1 VTALDP
7 DVGPALDSGL
17 GHGLDHGD
25 AMALLARQTEILEQ
39 IAAGA
44 ALPEVLTGIATTL
57 EDLVPG
63 CRCSVLLLD
72 RDTATLTHGAAP
84 SLPREYSA
92 QIDGLPI
99 GADAGSCGTAAY
111 VGRPVVAADIRV
123 DARWARYRPLAHR
136 FGLRACWSTPIR
148 GRDGVTGTFAV
159 YHTSPHRPTPREEH
173 LVERLT
179 HLASVAI
186 DHDGLL
192 GALTESEE
200 RFRRAF
206 EDNAVGMALATP
218 DGGVTRVNRAM
229 RTLLG
234 RSEFDLLGSRLDELF
249 TRRVEGVPEDR
260 HDQDEADRYEAD
272 QYEAT
277 ARTPDGRV
285 LDLAVAVS
293 PVRGAGGA
301 PRALSVNVLDTT
313 GRRAAERER
322 RRRREAELA
331 QRAAEAGNRAK
342 SDFLSALGHELRTPL
357 QAITGFTELLG
368 TLDLDGERRA
378 AALDHIA
385 AAAGHIL
392 AMVNDVLDVARIE
405 ANALPLT
412 LTEVA
417 LEAVVADVLAMLAPL
432 AGAERVA
439 LRTGPAAGAA
449 SRAVRVR
456 ADERR
461 VRQVLLNLVANAV
474 RYNRPDGAVVV
485 GWAVDGEQARIT
497 VRDTG
502 PGIAPEH
509 LDRLFTPFD
518 RLGAVSEEGVGLG
531 LPLAR
536 GLTEAMG
543 GTLDVRSEVGAG
555 TTVTVVLPLAE
566 PPDAAAS

>member
-1 VTALDP
+1 MTAIDL
-7 DVGPALDSGL
+7 
-17 GHGLDHGD
+17 GLDHAD
-25 AMALLARQTEILEQ
+25 AVALLARQTELLEQ
-39 IAAGA
+39 IATGVAVT
-44 ALPEVLTGIATTL
+44 EVLTGIATTL

-63 CRCSVLLLD
+63 CCCSVLLLD
-72 RDTATLTHGAAP
+72 PATSTLRHGAAP

-111 VGRPVVAADIRV
+111 AGLPVVAADIRLDV
-123 DARWARYRPLAHR
+123 RWERFRALADR

-148 GRDGVTGTFAV
+148 GRGGIIGTFAV
-159 YHTSPHRPTPREEH
+159 YHADPHRPTPREER

-186 DHDGLL
+186 DHDGLI

-206 EDNAVGMALATP
+206 EDNAVGMALASL
-218 DGGVTRVNRAM
+218 DGGITRVNQAM
-229 RTLLG
+229 RTLLV
-234 RSEFDLLGSRLDELF
+234 RSEFELIGSRLDELF
-249 TRRVEGVPEDR
+249 TPGHESAP
-260 HDQDEADRYEAD
+260 D
-272 QYEAT
+272 QYEAK
-277 ARTPDGRV
+277 ARTGDGRT
-285 LDLAVAVS
+285 LDVAVAVS
-293 PVRGAGGA
+293 PIRGAGGV
-301 PRALSVNVLDTT
+301 PHALSVNVLDIT

-331 QRAAEAGNRAK
+331 QQAAEAGNRAK

-357 QAITGFTELLG
+357 QAITGFTELLA
-368 TLDLDGERRA
+368 TLNLEGERRT

-385 AAAGHIL
+385 AAADHIL

-412 LTEVA
+412 RTDVP
-417 LEAVVADVLAMLAPL
+417 LESVVADVLAMLDPL
-432 AGAERVA
+432 ATAERVR
-439 LRTGPAAGAA
+439 LRTRPAP
-449 SRAVRVR
+449 VPVHLC

-474 RYNRPDGAVVV
+474 RYNVACGAVDV
-485 GWAVDGEQARIT
+485 GWTVRAGRARIT

-502 PGIAPEH
+502 PGIAAEH
-509 LDRLFTPFD
+509 RDRLFTPFD
-518 RLGAVSEEGVGLG
+518 RLGADCDEGVGLG

-543 GTLDVRSEVGAG
+543 GTLDVHSEVGQG
-555 TTVTVVLPLAE
+555 TTVTVVLPLVEE
-566 PPDAAAS
+566 PPAR

>member
-7 DVGPALDSGL
+7 GLDPALD
-17 GHGLDHGD
+17 HTD
-25 AMALLARQTEILEQ
+25 AVALLARQTEILEQ
-39 IAAGA
+39 IATGA
-44 ALPEVLTGIATTL
+44 ALPGVLTGIAATL

-63 CRCSVLLLD
+63 CHCSVLLLD
-72 RDTATLTHGAAP
+72 PGTATLHHGAAP
-84 SLPREYSA
+84 SLPAEYSSE
-92 QIDGLPI
+92 IDGLAI

-111 VGRPVVAADIRV
+111 TGRPVVAADIRV
-123 DARWARYRPLAHR
+123 DARWERYRPLAHR

-159 YHTSPHRPTPREEH
+159 YHPSPHRPTPREEH

-206 EDNAVGMALATP
+206 EDNAVGMALATL
-218 DGGVTRVNRAM
+218 DGGITRVNRAL

-234 RSEFDLLGSRLDELF
+234 RSEFDLIGSRLDELV
-249 TRRVEGVPEDR
+249 TRGLEGAHEDS
-260 HDQDEADRYEAD
+260 HD
-272 QYEAT
+272 QYEAST
-277 ARTPDGRV
+277 RTPDGRV

-293 PVRGAGGA
+293 PIRGAGGA
-301 PRALSVNVLDTT
+301 PRALSVNVLDIT

-322 RRRREAELA
+322 RRRGEAELA
-331 QRAAEAGNRAK
+331 QHAAEASNRAK

-368 TLDLDGERRA
+368 TLDLAGDRRT
-378 AALDHIA
+378 AALGHID

-405 ANALPLT
+405 ANALPLA
-412 LTEVA
+412 LTDVP
-417 LEAVVADVLAMLAPL
+417 LEPVVADVLAMLDPL
-432 AGAERVA
+432 AAAERVT
-439 LRTGPAAGAA
+439 LRAEAAAGP
-449 SRAVRVR
+449 VHLR

-461 VRQVLLNLVANAV
+461 ARQVLLNLVANAV
-474 RYNRPDGAVVV
+474 RYNRPDGTVLV
-485 GWAVDGEQARIT
+485 GWAVHGARARIT

-502 PGIAPEH
+502 PGIAAEH

-518 RLGAVSEEGVGLG
+518 RLGADTDEGVGLG

-543 GTLDVRSEVGAG
+543 GTLDVHSEVGEG
-555 TTVTVVLPLAE
+555 TTVTVGLPLM
-566 PPDAAAS
+566 AAAGGERAQPR

>member
-1 VTALDP
+1 MTALDP
-7 DVGPALDSGL
+7 GLDP
-17 GHGLDHGD
+17 GLDHAD
-25 AMALLARQTEILEQ
+25 AVALLARQTGILEQ
-39 IAAGA
+39 IATGGA
-44 ALPEVLTGIATTL
+44 LSGVLTGIATTL

-72 RDTATLTHGAAP
+72 PRTATLHHGAAP
-84 SLPREYSA
+84 SLPAEYSA
-92 QIDGLPI
+92 GIDGLPI

-111 VGRPVVAADIRV
+111 TGRAVVAADIRE
-123 DARWARYRPLAHR
+123 DARWQRYLPLAER

-159 YHTSPHRPTPREEH
+159 YHLSPHRPTPREEH
-173 LVERLT
+173 LVQRLT

-206 EDNAVGMALATP
+206 EDNAVGMALAAL

-234 RSEFDLLGSRLDELF
+234 RSEFELIGSRLDELF
-249 TRRVEGVPEDR
+249 TRGSGPET
-260 HDQDEADRYEAD
+260 DRYDAAQYD
-272 QYEAT
+272 AAQYEAAAT
-277 ARTPDGRV
+277 TPDGRV

-293 PVRGAGGA
+293 PIRGAGGA
-301 PRALSVNVLDTT
+301 PRALSVNVLDIT

-331 QRAAEAGNRAK
+331 QCAAEASNRAK
-342 SDFLSALGHELRTPL
+342 SDFLSALAHELRTPL
-357 QAITGFTELLG
+357 QAITGFTELLA
-368 TLDLDGERRA
+368 TLDLDGDRRA
-378 AALDHIA
+378 AALGHIDA
-385 AAAGHIL
+385 AADHIL

-412 LTEVA
+412 PADVV
-417 LEAVVADVLAMLAPL
+417 LEPVVADVLAMLEPL
-432 AGAERVA
+432 ATAERVP
-439 LRTGPAAGAA
+439 LRAAAPAAP
-449 SRAVRVR
+449 VRVR

-461 VRQVLLNLVANAV
+461 VRQVLLNLVANAI
-474 RYNRPDGAVVV
+474 RYNRPDGTVVV
-485 GWAVDGEQARIT
+485 GWAARGQRARIT

-502 PGIAPEH
+502 PGIAAEH

-518 RLGAVSEEGVGLG
+518 RLGADRDEGVGLG

-555 TTVTVVLPLAE
+555 TTVTVALPLA
-566 PPDAAAS
+566 

>member
-7 DVGPALDSGL
+7 
-17 GHGLDHGD
+17 GLDRGD

-39 IAAGA
+39 IATGA
-44 ALPEVLTGIATTL
+44 ALPGVLTGIASTL
-57 EDLVPG
+57 EELVPN

-72 RDTATLTHGAAP
+72 PDTATLTHGAAP

-99 GADAGSCGTAAY
+99 GADAGSCGTAAF

-123 DARWARYRPLAHR
+123 DARWERYRPLAHR

-148 GRDGVTGTFAV
+148 GRGGITGTFAV
-159 YHTSPHRPTPREEH
+159 YHSRPHRPTPREEH

-186 DHDGLL
+186 DHAGLL

-206 EDNAVGMALATP
+206 EDNAVGMALTTL
-218 DGGVTRVNRAM
+218 DGVVTRVNRAM

-234 RSEFDLLGSRLDELF
+234 RSESDLVGSRLDELV
-249 TRRVEGVPEDR
+249 TRGPD
-260 HDQDEADRYEAD
+260 AAPD

-277 ARTPDGRV
+277 ARTPDGAI

-301 PRALSVNVLDTT
+301 PRALSVNVLDIT

-368 TLDLDGERRA
+368 TLDLDAERRT
-378 AALDHIA
+378 AALGHIT

-392 AMVNDVLDVARIE
+392 AMVDDVLDVARIE
-405 ANALPLT
+405 ANALPLART
-412 LTEVA
+412 DVA
-417 LEAVVADVLAMLAPL
+417 LEPVVADVLAMLDPL
-432 AGAERVA
+432 ATAERVA
-439 LRTGPAAGAA
+439 LRTDPGPAP
-449 SRAVRVR
+449 VTLH

-474 RYNRPDGAVVV
+474 RYNRPDGDVRV
-485 GWAVDGEQARIT
+485 GWAVDGRRARIT

-502 PGIAPEH
+502 RGIAAEH

-518 RLGAVSEEGVGLG
+518 RLGADSAEGVGLG

-543 GTLDVRSEVGAG
+543 GTLDVHSEVGVG
-555 TTVTVVLPLAE
+555 TTVTVVLPAV
-566 PPDAAAS
+566 AAAPHGRGPEDPL